1 MTDQLRQIGE
11 RIAALREIEEI
22 DVKTMAARLEM
33 SEEDY
38 ILYEEGK
45 KDFSVSFLNNV
56 AVILGVD
63 MVDIMVGDSPKL
75 SIACV
80 VRKGEGFEI
89 DRRAAYNYKHL
100 AFTFRKKI
108 AEPFYVTVEPND
120 IEKPTQHA
128 HEGQEFDYV
137 LEGSMTFFIGDIVYE
152 LNEGDSVYFNSDLP
166 HAMKATNGKPCK
178 FLAIVMKGDI

>member
-22 DVKTMAARLEM
+22 DVATMAARCEV

-38 ILYEEGK
+38 ILYEQGK

-108 AEPFYVTVEPND
+108 ADPFLVTVEPND
-120 IEKPTQHA
+120 IEKP
-128 HEGQEFDYV
+128 
-137 LEGSMTFFIGDIVYE
+137 MTFYIGDIVYE
-152 LNEGDSVYFNSDLP
+152 LNEGDSVYFNSDYP
-166 HAMKATNGKPCK
+166 HAMKANNNKPCK

>member
-22 DVKTMAARLEM
+22 DVKTMAARCEM

-120 IEKPTQHA
+120 IDKPTQHA
-128 HEGQEFDYV
+128 HEGQGAQQH
-137 LEGSMTFFIGDIVYE
+137 L
-152 LNEGDSVYFNSDLP
+152 
-166 HAMKATNGKPCK
+166 
-178 FLAIVMKGDI
+178 

>member
-22 DVKTMAARLEM
+22 DVKTMAARLDM

-63 MVDIMVGDSPKL
+63 MVDLMVGDSPKL
-75 SIACV
+75 SMACV
-80 VRKGEGFEI
+80 VRKG
-89 DRRAAYNYKHL
+89 
-100 AFTFRKKI
+100 
-108 AEPFYVTVEPND
+108 
-120 IEKPTQHA
+120 
-128 HEGQEFDYV
+128 
-137 LEGSMTFFIGDIVYE
+137 
-152 LNEGDSVYFNSDLP
+152 
-166 HAMKATNGKPCK
+166 
-178 FLAIVMKGDI
+178 

>member
-22 DVKTMAARLEM
+22 DVKTMAARLDM

-75 SIACV
+75 SMACV

-100 AFTFRKKI
+100 AFTFRI
-108 AEPFYVTVEPND
+108 
-120 IEKPTQHA
+120 
-128 HEGQEFDYV
+128 
-137 LEGSMTFFIGDIVYE
+137 
-152 LNEGDSVYFNSDLP
+152 
-166 HAMKATNGKPCK
+166 
-178 FLAIVMKGDI
+178 

>member
-22 DVKTMAARLEM
+22 DVKTMAARCEM

-63 MVDIMVGDSPKL
+63 MVDLMVGDSPKL

-120 IEKPTQHA
+120 IDKPTQHA
-128 HEGQEFDYV
+128 HEGQEFDIV
-137 LEGSMTFFIGDIVYE
+137 INGSLKVQAQVVNGETLYTKLSATFR
-152 LNEGDSVYFNSDLP
+152 
-166 HAMKATNGKPCK
+166 
-178 FLAIVMKGDI
+178 